1 MTAFLYQLFFRKYF
15 DIDQGN
21 VKEQNLSNAV
31 QESPWI
37 YDKSDKD
44 HQGKDYI
51 KHMENCLWNSWQ
63 TTS

>member
-31 QESPWI
+31 QESP
-37 YDKSDKD
+37 
-44 HQGKDYI
+44 
-51 KHMENCLWNSWQ
+51 
-63 TTS
+63 